1 MDRVS
6 YKTVKADTLTRLS
19 LGWTLLFI
27 RRLRGILSEIFPLS
41 IDKLKYVLLSDFYS
55 NLLTEK
61 QREFL
66 SLYYEEDLSLGE
78 ISEKFGIS
86 RQAVYDSIRS
96 SEMCLERFENELGL
110 LASFQHQRGVVT
122 DVLEHL
128 QSLESDD
135 VGTKKQETI
144 RYIKQRLHSL
154 IDPPQSQYGD
164 EARS

>member
-1 MDRVS
+1 M
-6 YKTVKADTLTRLS
+6 
-19 LGWTLLFI
+19 
-27 RRLRGILSEIFPLS
+27 S

-78 ISEKFGIS
+78 ISERFDIS

-128 QSLESDD
+128 QSLETDD

-154 IDPPQSQYGD
+154 IDLSQSQYGD

>member
-1 MDRVS
+1 M
-6 YKTVKADTLTRLS
+6 
-19 LGWTLLFI
+19 
-27 RRLRGILSEIFPLS
+27 S

-78 ISEKFGIS
+78 ISERFGIS

-122 DVLEHL
+122 DVLEQL
-128 QSLESDD
+128 QALETDI
-135 VGTKKQETI
+135 VGTKKRETI
-144 RYIKQRLHSL
+144 QYIKQRLHSL
-154 IDPPQSQYGD
+154 IDLPQPHRGD

>member
-1 MDRVS
+1 M
-6 YKTVKADTLTRLS
+6 
-19 LGWTLLFI
+19 
-27 RRLRGILSEIFPLS
+27 S
-41 IDKLKYVLLSDFYS
+41 IDKLKYVMLSDFYS

-78 ISEKFGIS
+78 ISENFGIS

-128 QSLESDD
+128 QSLETDD

-154 IDPPQSQYGD
+154 IDLPQSQFGD
-164 EARS
+164 EVRS

>member
-1 MDRVS
+1 M
-6 YKTVKADTLTRLS
+6 
-19 LGWTLLFI
+19 
-27 RRLRGILSEIFPLS
+27 S

-78 ISEKFGIS
+78 ISERFRIS

-122 DVLEHL
+122 DVLERL
-128 QSLESDD
+128 QALETDI
-135 VGTKKQETI
+135 VGTKKRETI
-144 RYIKQRLHSL
+144 QYIKQRLHSL
-154 IDPPQSQYGD
+154 IDFPQSQYGD

>member
-1 MDRVS
+1 M
-6 YKTVKADTLTRLS
+6 T
-19 LGWTLLFI
+19 
-27 RRLRGILSEIFPLS
+27 

-78 ISEKFGIS
+78 ISERFGIS

-110 LASFQHQRGVVT
+110 LANFQHQRGVVT
-122 DVLEHL
+122 DVLKHL
-128 QSLESDD
+128 QVLETDD
-135 VGTKKQETI
+135 VGTKKRETI
-144 RYIKQRLHSL
+144 RHIKQRLHSL
-154 IDPPQSQYGD
+154 IDFPQSPFGG

>member
-1 MDRVS
+1 M
-6 YKTVKADTLTRLS
+6 
-19 LGWTLLFI
+19 
-27 RRLRGILSEIFPLS
+27 S

-66 SLYYEEDLSLGE
+66 SLYYEEDLSLRE
-78 ISEKFGIS
+78 ISERFGIS

-122 DVLEHL
+122 DVLERL
-128 QSLESDD
+128 QALETDI
-135 VGTKKQETI
+135 VGTKKRETI
-144 RYIKQRLHSL
+144 QYIKQRLHSL
-154 IDPPQSQYGD
+154 IDLRQSQYGD

>member
-1 MDRVS
+1 M
-6 YKTVKADTLTRLS
+6 
-19 LGWTLLFI
+19 
-27 RRLRGILSEIFPLS
+27 S

-78 ISEKFGIS
+78 ISERFGIS

-128 QSLESDD
+128 QALETDD
-135 VGTKKQETI
+135 VGSKRRETI
-144 RYIKQRLHSL
+144 RYIKGRLHSL
-154 IDPPQSQYGD
+154 IDLPQSQFGD

>member
-1 MDRVS
+1 M
-6 YKTVKADTLTRLS
+6 
-19 LGWTLLFI
+19 
-27 RRLRGILSEIFPLS
+27 S

-78 ISEKFGIS
+78 ISERVGIS

-96 SEMCLERFENELGL
+96 SEMCLERFETELGL
-110 LASFQHQRGVVT
+110 LASHQHQRGVVA
-122 DVLEHL
+122 DVLEQL
-128 QSLESDD
+128 QALETELD
-135 VGTKKQETI
+135 GTEKKQI
-144 RYIKQRLHSL
+144 IQYIKGCLHSL
-154 IDPPQSQYGD
+154 IDLPLPQRSD

>member
-1 MDRVS
+1 M
-6 YKTVKADTLTRLS
+6 
-19 LGWTLLFI
+19 
-27 RRLRGILSEIFPLS
+27 S

-66 SLYYEEDLSLGE
+66 SLYYEEDLSLRE
-78 ISEKFGIS
+78 ISERFGIS

-122 DVLEHL
+122 DVLERL
-128 QSLESDD
+128 QALETDI
-135 VGTKKQETI
+135 VGTKKRETI
-144 RYIKQRLHSL
+144 QYIKQRLHSL
-154 IDPPQSQYGD
+154 IDLPQSQYGD

>member
-1 MDRVS
+1 M
-6 YKTVKADTLTRLS
+6 
-19 LGWTLLFI
+19 
-27 RRLRGILSEIFPLS
+27 S

-55 NLLTEK
+55 DLLTEK

-110 LASFQHQRGVVT
+110 LASFQHQRGVVA
-122 DVLEHL
+122 DVLEQL
-128 QSLESDD
+128 QVLETDIA
-135 VGTKKQETI
+135 GTAKKETI
-144 RYIKQRLHSL
+144 HYIKGRLHSL
-154 IDPPQSQYGD
+154 IDLPQPQHGD